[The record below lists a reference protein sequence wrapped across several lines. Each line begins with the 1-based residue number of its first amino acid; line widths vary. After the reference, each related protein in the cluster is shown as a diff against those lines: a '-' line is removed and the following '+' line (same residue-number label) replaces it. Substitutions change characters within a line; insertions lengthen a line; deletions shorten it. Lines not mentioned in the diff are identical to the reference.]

1 MTTSIANVTRPHRA
15 RVMVMA
21 IVTAWLAPSMAAS
34 QPATRPP
41 DESQLRVRLDAV
53 ASMARTAIH
62 QCEQIEAG
70 CQDVWCRVN
79 PAFDAGVAAWP
90 EAVAVGVF
98 CEQYHPEG
106 DQSSVRELEPT
117 LGDVHAFPRD
127 GWITTG
133 VPATCDGRGR
143 ACREISIGRSDD
155 QLAQLHVAVPYGTEH
170 RFVEAI
176 VLVARGSYRADHSRW
191 VDPRPP
197 PRADATVMEQR
208 LAMLEGL
215 ARSLAPS
222 CGASLGEPGPRG
234 APLDLARTPIATW
247 REWPN
252 DVDVSISCSHATGPA
267 TTSGW
272 LMASRGSIAF
282 AGGTTVPWGDPGARC
297 IRPGP
302 PCAQYTTVAEDPRL
316 VMFEVDVRTPGDR
329 GFVRVMVHLHT
340 AAAASR

>member
-1 MTTSIANVTRPHRA
+1 MIPRRALPVLASIVA
-15 RVMVMA
+15 
-21 IVTAWLAPSMAAS
+21 AWLAPATATP
-34 QPATRPP
+34 QPVMSSP
-41 DESQLRVRLDAV
+41 DEAQLRARLDAV
-53 ASMARTAIH
+53 ASMAQAAIR

-70 CQDVWCRVN
+70 CQDVWCQVN

-90 EAVAVGVF
+90 ETVAVGVF

-117 LGDVHAFPRD
+117 LGDVYAFPRD

-133 VPATCDGRGR
+133 APTTCDARGH
-143 ACREISIGRSDD
+143 ACRELSIGRSDD
-155 QLAQLHVAVPYGTEH
+155 QVAQLHVVAPYGTER

-176 VLVARGSYRADHSRW
+176 VLVARGSYRADHGQWR
-191 VDPRPP
+191 DPRPP
-197 PRADATVMEQR
+197 PRADAAVLAR
-208 LAMLEGL
+208 RVAMLQEL

-222 CGASLGEPGPRG
+222 CGASLGEPGSRG
-234 APLDLARTPIATW
+234 ASLDLSRTPLASW
-247 REWPN
+247 REWP
-252 DVDVSISCSHATGPA
+252 DGIDVSISCSHATGPS

-272 LMASRGSIAF
+272 LMASRGTIAF
-282 AGGTTVPWGDPGARC
+282 AGGTTAPWGDSGARC

-316 VMFEVDVRTPGDR
+316 VMFEVEVRTPGDR

-340 AAAASR
+340 AAASR